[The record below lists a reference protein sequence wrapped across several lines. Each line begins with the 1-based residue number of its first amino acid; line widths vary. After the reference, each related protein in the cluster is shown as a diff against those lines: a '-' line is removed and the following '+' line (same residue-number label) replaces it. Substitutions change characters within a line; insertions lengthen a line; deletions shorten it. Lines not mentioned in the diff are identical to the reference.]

1 MAHMLG
7 FCIGYMIEG
16 FAIWFYSA
24 LFREKTRTS
33 HRLVMLFSSYAVL
46 AFVGHLDF
54 KVLNTFIF
62 LTANFLFFFLNF
74 KLKWFTALFHSLF
87 FTALVALS
95 EIIIYGLMN
104 YITPNFFFLKESY
117 YYMISY
123 AIYSK
128 VPLLLIVLAIVII
141 GRLMRPKGEKSGL
154 TLLYLIVPFASV
166 FCMLVF
172 IAILDW
178 YQISGKMEILICV
191 SSTILLLA
199 NLGLFVSYF
208 LMQRRN
214 EEYLELQLNY
224 QKEMQ
229 REDYYE
235 LLREQNENQRIL
247 VHDMKNHLQ
256 TIAALNKSGKGAE
269 VQKYIEDLSGRPE
282 LTNRI
287 AVTDHE
293 LLNLILHRY
302 KADCQKKNIKF
313 FTDIRKGSVN
323 CLEDSEITTI
333 FCNLLDNAMEA
344 AEGCDGAFIDVS
356 AAIKEGT
363 EYLVITIANSC
374 SENPFE
380 SDGKTLRPSKKE
392 GKLHGYGL
400 KSVRRVLSKHD
411 GDMESYYDDEK
422 KVFHTAILLR

>member
-1 MAHMLG
+1 MAHLLG

-33 HRLVMLFSSYAVL
+33 HRLVMLVSFYTVL

-141 GRLMRPKGEKSGL
+141 GRLMRPKGENSGL

-178 YQISGKMEILICV
+178 YQISGKMEIMICV

-229 REDYYE
+229 RENYYE

-256 TIAALNKSGKGAE
+256 TIAALNKAGKESE
-269 VQKYIEDLSGRPE
+269 VQNISRIFPEGR
-282 LTNRI
+282 N
-287 AVTDHE
+287 
-293 LLNLILHRY
+293 
-302 KADCQKKNIKF
+302 
-313 FTDIRKGSVN
+313 
-323 CLEDSEITTI
+323 
-333 FCNLLDNAMEA
+333 
-344 AEGCDGAFIDVS
+344 
-356 AAIKEGT
+356 
-363 EYLVITIANSC
+363 
-374 SENPFE
+374 
-380 SDGKTLRPSKKE
+380 
-392 GKLHGYGL
+392 
-400 KSVRRVLSKHD
+400 
-411 GDMESYYDDEK
+411 
-422 KVFHTAILLR
+422 

>member
-1 MAHMLG
+1 MAHLLG

-33 HRLVMLFSSYAVL
+33 HRLVMLVSFYTVL

-141 GRLMRPKGEKSGL
+141 GRLMRPKGENSGL
-154 TLLYLIVPFASV
+154 TMLYLIVPFASV

-178 YQISGKMEILICV
+178 YQISGKMEIMICV

-229 REDYYE
+229 RENYYE

-256 TIAALNKSGKGAE
+256 TIAALNQAGKESE

-302 KADCQKKNIKF
+302 KADCQKKGIKF

-363 EYLVITIANSC
+363 EYLVITVANSC